1 MSNTL
6 SRPQAKNAGDLRNEV
21 GILDVDAPGFV
32 EGYEDEIGDF
42 EPEPRANRTRRPS
55 LPGEIL
61 RDLYLPPTGVT
72 LTELAALIGVSR
84 RTVSQ
89 IVNGSRP
96 VSVDVAHRLA
106 RAFGTSPTFWL
117 GLQRAVDEWDAAHTH
132 GAEYEQIPLLRRAA

>member
-1 MSNTL
+1 MNHSVNQEAPL
-6 SRPQAKNAGDLRNEV
+6 SAESLLEYDGPV
-21 GILDVDAPGFV
+21 FV
-32 EGYEDEIGDF
+32 EGYEDEKGDF
-42 EPEPRANRTRRPS
+42 EPTPRAQRTRRPS

-72 LTELAALIGVSR
+72 LTKLAERIGVSR

-106 RAFGTSPTFWL
+106 RAFGTSTMFWL
-117 GLQRAVDEWDAAHTH
+117 NLQRAVDEWDAAHTH
-132 GAEYEQIPLLRRAA
+132 GAEYEQIPPLRRAA